1 MDMMWYVLLGL
12 LAAFGLLCILWALF
26 GFLLPG
32 CSRCAVVMLCKP
44 EREAPLLR
52 RLLWLRELGVLRC
65 GILLSGRGLTVQQ
78 RRHIQHKYHCVEFYD
93 PDLPGE

>member
-32 CSRCAVVMLCKP
+32 CSRCTIVLLCKP